1 MAGAAETGGIAE
13 QLSSARN
20 ALLTVARAEP
30 DRWWSAE
37 ELRKA
42 AQNGFPS
49 TIVSVALND
58 LVDRHQLRL
67 NSRLMIQFA
76 Q

>member
-1 MAGAAETGGIAE
+1 MAGATDTGGIAE
-13 QLSSARN
+13 QLSSARD

-30 DRWWSAE
+30 ERWWSAE
-37 ELRKA
+37 ELRSA

-49 TIVSVALND
+49 TVISVALND

-67 NSRLMIQFA
+67 NSRLLIQFA